1 MNATKKVQFIVRSPR
16 RLPPKPNSNEAVNKN
31 PDISIQEKN
40 YVTPQVQIQIEM
52 SRLLDDSAS
61 KEQAKQSDEPQTKPL
76 VPVPMLPKKLVHVPK
91 PSVETNMVSSMV
103 SSTRQD
109 YLFDHKLSQS
119 NKRD

>member
-1 MNATKKVQFIVRSPR
+1 MSATKKVQFTVRSPR
-16 RLPPKPNSNEAVNKN
+16 KLPPKPNSNEAVDKN
-31 PDISIQEKN
+31 ADIAIKEKN

-52 SRLLDDSAS
+52 SRLLDDDAS
-61 KEQAKQSDEPQTKPL
+61 KELAKLSDEPQTRPL
-76 VPVPMLPKKLVHVPK
+76 VPAPKKLVHIPK
-91 PSVETNMVSSMV
+91 PSVETNVATSIV

>member
-1 MNATKKVQFIVRSPR
+1 MNATKKVQFLVRSPR
-16 RLPPKPNSNEAVNKN
+16 KLPPKPNSNEAVNKN
-31 PDISIQEKN
+31 PDINIQEKN

-52 SRLLDDSAS
+52 SRLLDDNAS
-61 KEQAKQSDEPQTKPL
+61 KDQAKQSDEPQTKPL
-76 VPVPMLPKKLVHVPK
+76 VPVPKKLVHIPK
-91 PSVETNMVSSMV
+91 PSCETNMVSSIV